1 MIRFG
6 LAKNPSVTSVSC
18 FGPSNPIVLSHFA
31 AQFVMQIWSLDPP
44 APGWMKVSLTVDGTK
59 VSVTFLARNKT
70 TRSIQYTQY
79 TYVYTAQ
86 VMAFHHVCFMG
97 LLFFSLPPWWFQLD
111 GMPQADWRCSKF
123 GTPIFYR
130 FISQETSPKF
140 HQHGISKIRKT
151 SNIQQVL
158 LAVIYQLN
166 KTTLPGPTMVVYH
179 AMARSASISCITLR
193 MVDTSWSLWSSGF
206 YIFLLKQ

>member
-59 VSVTFLARNKT
+59 VSVTFVARNKT

-123 GTPIFYR
+123 GTPIFIGSFR
-130 FISQETSPKF
+130 
-140 HQHGISKIRKT
+140 RKLRQNFTNMESLKSGKLPT
-151 SNIQQVL
+151 SNKFF
-158 LAVIYQLN
+158 YQSN

-193 MVDTSWSLWSSGF
+193 MVDTSWSLLKQWLF